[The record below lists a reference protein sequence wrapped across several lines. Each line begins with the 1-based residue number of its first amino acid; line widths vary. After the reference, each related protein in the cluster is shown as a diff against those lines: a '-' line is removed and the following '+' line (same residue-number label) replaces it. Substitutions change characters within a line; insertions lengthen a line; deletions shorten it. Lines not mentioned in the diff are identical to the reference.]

1 MLLFGTENLKMRNA
15 HTLFQQLSAGI
26 EHAWP
31 ESKKLKDFT
40 VRLQCPSH
48 MTCQENFGNIY
59 HIRIRCRRLAV
70 PQPHNDCRCRGR
82 QLQLQL
88 QRPQLLGRPVTRY
101 MKLAHLFGGI
111 EVGSASGRLARPESG
126 GPAVTFKGPWRAAA
140 IRDYWLQ
147 RS

>member
-1 MLLFGTENLKMRNA
+1 MSITHDMLGKFWEYISHQDSLQAACRATAAQRLP
-15 HTLFQQLSAGI
+15 LPWSAAVTATAATAASGPTG
-26 EHAWP
+26 H
-31 ESKKLKDFT
+31 
-40 VRLQCPSH
+40 
-48 MTCQENFGNIY
+48 G
-59 HIRIRCRRLAV
+59 LAAV
-70 PQPHNDCRCRGR
+70 M
-82 QLQLQL
+82 
-88 QRPQLLGRPVTRY
+88 RY

>member
-1 MLLFGTENLKMRNA
+1 MRNA
-15 HTLFQQLSAGI
+15 QTLFQVLSAGI
-26 EHAWP
+26 EHTWP

-48 MTCQENFGNIY
+48 MICRENFGNIY
-59 HIRIRCRRLAV
+59 HIRIRCRRPAV
-70 PQPHNDCRCRGR
+70 PQPHKPWSATATATAATTASGPTCHG
-82 QLQLQL
+82 LAA
-88 QRPQLLGRPVTRY
+88 VMRY

-126 GPAVTFKGPWRAAA
+126 GPVVTFKGPWRAAA